1 MSLIRN
7 INPSDRPR
15 EKLIREGVE
24 SLSNEELLALLIG
37 SGTKNNSALDI
48 SKELLERYGGLN
60 NLLNAVNSGV
70 VTCAL
75 TTRSAGFGAMV
86 PSQWSSSPNS
96 FRPRT

>member
-60 NLLNAVNSGV
+60 NNKLFL
-70 VTCAL
+70 
-75 TTRSAGFGAMV
+75 
-86 PSQWSSSPNS
+86 
-96 FRPRT
+96 

>member
-48 SKELLERYGGLN
+48 SKELLERHG
-60 NLLNAVNSGV
+60 
-70 VTCAL
+70 C
-75 TTRSAGFGAMV
+75 RH
-86 PSQWSSSPNS
+86 
-96 FRPRT
+96 RT